1 MVEEGEFYLAFEIHL
16 LERWQRCHLVS
27 LLHQS
32 CVKSPATYLSL
43 HRTLLV
49 VSLRY
54 AFSPNQRVW
63 GSELQSR
70 IQSARL
76 RWGSFG
82 LQSPLYGFWIIG
94 NNPEIGP
101 SSLVRL
107 TASLLPISQSAQ
119 WNAKARGKF
128 FLRQVQGTTQSFDA
142 RYTTSVLS
150 LLLCHRTGIRIT
162 YSSSM
167 DLLVC
172 HKPHRHIIIRKWH
185 LSAIIQ
191 YFYNCAIS

>member
-1 MVEEGEFYLAFEIHL
+1 MKGCQL
-16 LERWQRCHLVS
+16 
-27 LLHQS
+27 
-32 CVKSPATYLSL
+32 T
-43 HRTLLV
+43 RTLQT
-49 VSLRY
+49 RGCGG
-54 AFSPNQRVW
+54 PNCKA
-63 GSELQSR
+63 GF
-70 IQSARL
+70 QSARL

-162 YSSSM
+162 HSSSM

-191 YFYNCAIS
+191 YFDKCAIRSPSGDSSRLAHLFLPFWLILTGYVPHVQY